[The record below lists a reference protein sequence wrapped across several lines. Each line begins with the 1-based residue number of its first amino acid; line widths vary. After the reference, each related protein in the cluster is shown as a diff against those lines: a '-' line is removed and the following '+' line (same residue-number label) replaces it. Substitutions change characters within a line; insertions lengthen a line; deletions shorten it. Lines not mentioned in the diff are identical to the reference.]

1 MQSIF
6 SATAATLQFLLGVEE
21 SLPFPPWDNDKSQPD
36 SKGNVRPRCES
47 LGCPGPAR
55 KGTHNGP
62 AGGTLSTP
70 SAPRGARA
78 RGARLPGPNVGSGR
92 RIGPGDPCPLQTQL
106 RAPPAASRSCAGP
119 TPRVPAA
126 NCTQVQPP
134 GPARHWTGYIRV
146 CSGGGSR
153 VSTMLK
159 HGFPSPVA

>member
-6 SATAATLQFLLGVEE
+6 SATAATLQFLLGVEK
-21 SLPFPPWDNDKSQPD
+21 SLPLLPWDNDKSQPD
-36 SKGNVRPRCES
+36 SEGNVRPWCES

-55 KGTHNGP
+55 KGTHNSP
-62 AGGTLSTP
+62 PGGTPGPP

-78 RGARLPGPNVGSGR
+78 REARLPGPSVSSGR

-106 RAPPAASRSCAGP
+106 RAPPEASHSCAGP

-134 GPARHWTGYIRV
+134 CPARHWNGHIRV
-146 CSGGGSR
+146 CSGGGSG
-153 VSTMLK
+153 VSAQLK